1 MPSTD
6 SEHPR
11 RGDLV
16 IGSNGGIGGASAARL
31 AKAGHR
37 VIGVDRDMGI
47 DVTKPGGA
55 EEAVALATR
64 DARHLD
70 GVVHAIGMSGRRY
83 GDGPVTACTD
93 EAWSKVMCVNAEA
106 AFRVL
111 RAALPAVRD
120 GGSVVLVGSVLRSR
134 TDEDFLTAAYAASK
148 GALLSLTRIAARE
161 VARRGV
167 RVNLVAP
174 GLVDTPM
181 AARALQ
187 EDGSVRRRLPDLQP
201 LGGTPVSADEV
212 AGSVCWL
219 LSEDSTATTGSEVLV
234 DRGWS
239 LR

>member
-1 MPSTD
+1 
-6 SEHPR
+6 
-11 RGDLV
+11 
-16 IGSNGGIGGASAARL
+16 
-31 AKAGHR
+31 
-37 VIGVDRDMGI
+37 
-47 DVTKPGGA
+47 
-55 EEAVALATR
+55 
-64 DARHLD
+64 
-70 GVVHAIGMSGRRY
+70 
-83 GDGPVTACTD
+83 
-93 EAWSKVMCVNAEA
+93 MCVNAEA

-134 TDEDFLTAAYAASK
+134 TDDDFLTAAYAASK

-201 LGGTPVSADEV
+201 LGSTPVSADEV

-219 LSEDSTATTGSEVLV
+219 LSEDSAATTGSEVLV